1 MKKTILLLS
10 ILLVASCAFPASK
23 QGMTVTD
30 LKSSKKIGEKIFVKE
45 SKGGSTTLPFWTSE
59 ISDENFTFAV
69 RESLINSQAF
79 SELSSK
85 WEDDWGLE
93 IEILNVDQPLVGIDF
108 TVKTQVKY
116 TLYKKGKKAYETT
129 VYETGKATPTDT
141 IFAVARL
148 RIANEKSAKANI
160 AKFVEDLSRNNF

>member
-1 MKKTILLLS
+1 M
-10 ILLVASCAFPASK
+10 
-23 QGMTVTD
+23 
-30 LKSSKKIGEKIFVKE
+30 
-45 SKGGSTTLPFWTSE
+45 PFWTSE

-69 RESLINSQAF
+69 KESLINSQAF

-116 TLYKKGKKAYETT
+116 TLYKKGNKVYETT
-129 VYETGKATPTDT
+129 VYETGKATPTDA
-141 IFAVARL
+141 IIAVARL

-160 AKFVEDLSRNNF
+160 AKFVEKISSEKF